1 MYCIV
6 HPDLHLIMP
15 KPVWVL
21 VVVDPVAIVVEVV
34 HVRDSVVVVVLID
47 CKRDI
52 NDVGIIIIKDN
63 SSCIDCKILTEI
75 YLKMNFDYEDKD
87 KIEGNK
93 MKIR

>member
-1 MYCIV
+1 
-6 HPDLHLIMP
+6 MP

-47 CKRDI
+47 CKK
-52 NDVGIIIIKDN
+52 IIKGN
-63 SSCIDCKILTEI
+63 SSCIDCKILTAL
-75 YLKMNFDYEDKD
+75 YLKINVEDKD
-87 KIEGNK
+87 KIERKK

>member
-47 CKRDI
+47 CQRDI
-52 NDVGIIIIKDN
+52 NDVGIIIINDN
-63 SSCIDCKILTEI
+63 SSCIDCKILTAL
-75 YLKMNFDYEDKD
+75 YLKINVDNED
-87 KIEGNK
+87 
-93 MKIR
+93 

>member
-1 MYCIV
+1 
-6 HPDLHLIMP
+6 MP

-47 CKRDI
+47 CKK
-52 NDVGIIIIKDN
+52 IIKGN
-63 SSCIDCKILTEI
+63 SRCIDCKILTEI

-87 KIEGNK
+87 KIERKK